1 MISKRK
7 IFLLTAIV
15 AAMSRVVCFLF
26 FRDSLFCFY
35 HCVPG
40 LDMQTLLRF
49 SEWGEGGSGFAP
61 FLTPHR
67 VLIYLVW
74 KLNGMMH
81 APGVVIFFH
90 TLAGIC
96 GAVMLADIALKLSGS
111 RKAALVS
118 GIVYG
123 VYLPFMFYEYSLL
136 QETFAV
142 NLTVGAFWA
151 LLCAVKRRFAFPWTI
166 AAGILPALA
175 LMGRPTALFA
185 IAAVWI
191 AVIFYS
197 FKRRYLHKALISLG
211 IVIVLLGGAGI
222 FNTLQGWQ
230 TGPFYNVLPYTL
242 QYNASKSVKDGA
254 VNSAPAKTSLI
265 TSGFNALK
273 RTPYLLSL
281 TEIPE
286 NLNLEFLR
294 YKIKAVRLFPGPEM
308 LLSCTIFAGI
318 IMLLSWKI
326 KRKEYLVFSVIL
338 FLAVPL
344 CAREAIG
351 RYRLMLCPGFILI
364 SCFGFRE
371 FFKLAPLRRAVYG
384 GTGLAGVAVAAFL
397 FTHTSGL
404 RTADFHAWAL
414 AAEAR
419 YGSGKNETLTEFY
432 KFWEA
437 GNFSDPVA
445 FQTFCRQAFLGRKAE
460 LVKMAI
466 AQAEHRGKVDKTL
479 ISYFKGLVC
488 VGENDPAG
496 VAEAFKNIDPGK
508 LPEDLRDNFHRIK
521 NDTERIIGNS
531 KEKSS

>member
-1 MISKRK
+1 MISRRK

-15 AAMSRVVCFLF
+15 AAISRAIYFLL
-26 FRDSLFCFY
+26 FRESLFSFY

-74 KLNGMMH
+74 KLNGMVH
-81 APGVVIFFH
+81 LPWVVIFFH
-90 TLAGIC
+90 TLAGIG

-111 RKAALVS
+111 RKVSLAA
-118 GIVYG
+118 GIAYG
-123 VYLPFMFYEYSLL
+123 VYLPFMLYEFSLL

-142 NLTVGAFWA
+142 NLTIGIFWS
-151 LLCAVKRRFAFPWTI
+151 LLCALKKRFAFPWAMT
-166 AAGILPALA
+166 AGMFSALA

-185 IAAVWI
+185 AFAAW
-191 AVIFYS
+191 AAAAFYC
-197 FKRRYLHKALISLG
+197 FKRHCLKKYLASLG
-211 IVIVLLGGAGI
+211 VGIILLGGAGV

-242 QYNASKSVKDGA
+242 QYNASTDIKGGDKTPASSNKSLMA
-254 VNSAPAKTSLI
+254 
-265 TSGFNALK
+265 SGFKALK

-286 NLNLEFLR
+286 NLNLDFLR
-294 YKIKAVRLFPGPEM
+294 YKIKAMRIFPGPEI
-308 LLSCTIFAGI
+308 LLSCALFFGM
-318 IMLLSWKI
+318 IMLLCGKI

-338 FLAVPL
+338 LLALPL

-371 FFKLAPLRRAVYG
+371 FIKLPSLRRVIYG
-384 GTGLAGVAVAAFL
+384 SCSLAAVAAVALL
-397 FTHTSGL
+397 FSHPGGL
-404 RTADFHAWAL
+404 RSSDFHSWAL

-419 YGSGKNETLTEFY
+419 YGSGECETLTEFY
-432 KFWEA
+432 KFWEV
-437 GNFSDPVA
+437 GNFTNPTA
-445 FQTFCRQAFLGRKAE
+445 FQTLCRQAFLSGRGDVVKA
-460 LVKMAI
+460 AI
-466 AQAEHRGKVDKTL
+466 AQAENRGKVDRAL
-479 ISYFKGLVC
+479 IFYFRGLVC

-496 VAEAFKNIDPGK
+496 VAEAFKNVDPGK
-508 LPEDLRDNFHRIK
+508 LPEDLKSNFYRIK
-521 NDTERIIGNS
+521 SDTERIIGRS
-531 KEKSS
+531 KEKNS